1 VEEENR
7 KHRRMDGTGLA
18 LCSLLSGVSQAN
30 HAELHFGVGL
40 DDRSVG
46 RLGLRSRRGYP
57 SRGSRGVQYRGRNRL
72 GRRGALAFFFAI
84 MAVSIPLAFGYTF
97 YPGHGGLSAFIPCLF
112 FVGVGGGSFSVQ
124 LLWLPEQYRSE
135 CRGSALAFATCV
147 GRFVAAGATLIVG
160 AGIAHY
166 KSIGVPV
173 ALSALAFVFG
183 PLPI

>member
-1 VEEENR
+1 
-7 KHRRMDGTGLA
+7 
-18 LCSLLSGVSQAN
+18 
-30 HAELHFGVGL
+30 
-40 DDRSVG
+40 
-46 RLGLRSRRGYP
+46 
-57 SRGSRGVQYRGRNRL
+57 
-72 GRRGALAFFFAI
+72 

-173 ALSALAFVFG
+173 ALSSLAFVFG
-183 PLPI
+183 LLLVPFAVETKDQPLPV